1 MTAIRKVSFGRLAA
15 LLFAAGFLSACQD
28 DVLDPVAKAEAE
40 LHAAP
45 RPAKIFTVTDQV
57 GLLERRFAGR
67 VAAVQTVDLSF
78 QVPGKIVQ
86 LPVLESQRVK
96 EGELIAKLD
105 TTDFDRAVREAT
117 FRSEQAKRELD
128 RLETLHK
135 RSIISQS
142 AYDEQ
147 KNIYDLAV
155 EELKEAKQNL
165 DYTELRAP
173 FDGIVSVRLVDNF
186 TTVSVGTPVVQ
197 IHDVSEV
204 HVDINVAEALF
215 ARVTEQDVASI
226 EATFAAFGD
235 KRFPLTYREH
245 SSQVDEVTQTY
256 RVTLAMPKAGA
267 EQLSPGMTASVFVR
281 FSPKGLKLGEQLL
294 VPSDAV
300 AVDGDG
306 NAFVWKLDEATG
318 VVSKQPV
325 EIGTVMGDYI
335 PVSSGLKKGDEIVS
349 AGVAYLSDGQVVRRL
364 H

>member
-1 MTAIRKVSFGRLAA
+1 MTAIRKTSIGRLAA
-15 LLFAAGFLSACQD
+15 LLLAAGFLSACQE

-78 QVPGKIVQ
+78 QVPGKIVE
-86 LPVLESQRVK
+86 LPILESQRVK
-96 EGELIAKLD
+96 KGQLIAKLD

-128 RLETLHK
+128 RLETLRE
-135 RSIISQS
+135 RSIISQA

-147 KNIYDLAV
+147 KNVHDLAV

-165 DYTELRAP
+165 GYTELHAP
-173 FDGIVSVRLVDNF
+173 FDGIVSIRLVDNF

-197 IHDVSEV
+197 VHDVSEV

-215 ARVTEQDVASI
+215 ARVTEEDVASI
-226 EATFAAFGD
+226 EGTFAAFGD

-267 EQLSPGMTASVFVR
+267 EHLSPGMTASVIVS
-281 FSPKGLKLGEQLL
+281 FSPQGLELGEQFL
-294 VPSDAV
+294 VPSDSV

-306 NAFVWKLDEATG
+306 KAFVWKLADATG
-318 VVSKQPV
+318 EVSKQPV
-325 EIGTVMGDYI
+325 EIGTVMGDYL
-335 PVSSGLKKGDEIVS
+335 PVSSGLQRGDEIVS

-364 H
+364 R